1 MLKMLLGRTGSGKTA
16 QVTCEIREILKAK
29 KKRVFMLVPEQQ
41 LFSVE
46 RALLPTLPS
55 DEAEHLTL
63 TSFTKLCDT
72 LEEQYGGGA
81 HTSLSKAASALLMWL
96 NLRELSGLLK
106 TYGKVPSGD
115 TAMTHMML
123 NTAKELAAN
132 GMTPELLENTA
143 RDLPPDSPLADKL
156 YDVALVISSY
166 HQMVEN
172 LCGQDP
178 ADRLLR
184 ACESARKHHA
194 FADAVIFLDSFTS
207 FTSQEYQMIS
217 VMLSQAEAVTVTLG
231 IDEPLTPLSHFDSLK
246 ETYRRLSGLAGSIGS
261 ERTVTRLPQPAAT
274 SELELL
280 EQGLWDFSAEPHATP
295 VGKQGQIRLITA
307 HDPYEESEAT
317 ALHILELADQ
327 GIPYDEIAIV
337 VRDMNRWRGI
347 LDAALEQ
354 YHIPFFLSEK
364 TDLNTKPAARML
376 YLALRCVSRRW
387 QIADVMSLCK
397 TGLCGVSPRDLDF
410 FEEYTETWH
419 LSGKRLTEDGWSM
432 NPDGYTT
439 DWSKRG
445 KEILAAA
452 NRVRETVMS
461 PLLVLDVKLKGAS
474 TLTDQCRALYEY
486 LCDLSVKQQ
495 LSEQGMTHLSLGN
508 VREAGET
515 VRLWSFI
522 NEALS
527 TIISVSSVMSDGGHP
542 LTAEELSCVLSLM
555 YAETDIGSVPARH
568 DCVTVGTA
576 DTLRV
581 DHIKASL
588 LLGLCEGE
596 FPRAVT
602 DGGLFSEQEKCLLY
616 EKGLE
621 FISREEMMTSE
632 ELLYVY
638 RAMAKPTERLY
649 LSRSLV
655 GTDGREQFPSAA
667 FSRVTYLFPYIK
679 VLPFSSG
686 YLKAQTAAYV
696 PQMNDHLPPPRAY
709 ALLGEEM
716 WLSRS
721 KLQRYAYCPYSYYG
735 SYILKLRER
744 TSAKVDNLISG
755 LFLHHVLETF
765 LRGAFDGSGHLLP
778 MSDDEI
784 LQMADEIISA
794 YVLSLN
800 SDPHLREQGRF
811 LHIFDRLRA
820 IAIVLL
826 KDMMS
831 EFLQGSFTP
840 VGFEWDTHGYTPDDP
855 SPLVIPLRDREAEVS
870 DGPVGIEKGKP
881 VLLKMGG
888 VIDRVDVYRTTDGKR
903 AYIRVVDYKSSK
915 HEFSEKTMTEDMD
928 VQLLLYLFTL
938 CSESNRHL
946 FADENGQIPESVL
959 PAQAMY
965 LSPKE
970 DTDTGEITPVRTG
983 IILHDDDVLR
993 AAAKE
998 LNLTYLPSGIS
1009 MNKNGDLSGQA
1020 LCTKERMDELEALL
1034 HETILEQAQAMYS
1047 GVATRTSSAAGCQY
1061 CRMREGCPMAAEAPK
1076 F

>member
-16 QVTCEIREILKAK
+16 QITGEIREILKVK
-29 KKRVFMLVPEQQ
+29 KQRVFMLIPEQQ

-46 RALLPTLPS
+46 RELLPSLPS
-55 DEAEHLTL
+55 DEVEFLTL

-72 LEEQYGGGA
+72 LEEQYGGRA

-123 NTAKELAAN
+123 NTAKELWGN
-132 GMTPELLENTA
+132 GMTPELLENAA
-143 RDLPPDSPLADKL
+143 RDLPPDSPLASKL
-156 YDVALVISSY
+156 CDVSLVISSY
-166 HQMVEN
+166 HQMVED

-184 ACESARKHHA
+184 SCELAKKHKA
-194 FADAVIFLDSFTS
+194 FSDTVIFLDSFTS
-207 FTSQEYQMIS
+207 FTSQEYQMIA
-217 VMLSQAEAVTVTLG
+217 VMLSQAEQVTVTLG
-231 IDEPLTPLSHFDSLK
+231 IDKPLTPLPHFDSIK
-246 ETYRRLSGLAGSIGS
+246 DTYRRLNGLSGVIGS
-261 ERTVTRLPQPAAT
+261 ERMVTQLPRPAAT

-280 EQGLWDFSAEPHATP
+280 EQELWDFSAEPHATP
-295 VGKQGQIRLITA
+295 AEKHGQIRLITS
-307 HDPYEESEAT
+307 HDPYEEAEAA
-317 ALHILELADQ
+317 ALHILELTNQ
-327 GIPYDEIAIV
+327 GIPFDEIAVV

-376 YLALRCVSRRW
+376 YLALRCVSRHW
-387 QIADVMSLCK
+387 QIADIMSLCK

-410 FEEYTETWH
+410 FEEYTDTWH
-419 LSGKRLTEDGWSM
+419 LSGNRLTEDGWSM

-461 PLLVLDVKLKGAS
+461 PLLALNVKLKGAS

-495 LSEQGMTHLSLGN
+495 LSEQGKTHLSLGN
-508 VREAGET
+508 VREAGEA

-527 TIISVSSVMSDGGHP
+527 TIISVSSVISDGGKP
-542 LTAEELSCVLSLM
+542 LTAEELSGVLSLM

-568 DCVTVGTA
+568 DCVTIGTA
-576 DTLRV
+576 DSLRV

-596 FPRAVT
+596 FPRAVA
-602 DGGLFSEQEKCLLY
+602 DGGLFSEQEKTLLSQ
-616 EKGLE
+616 KGLE
-621 FISREEMMTSE
+621 FTSREEMMTSE

-638 RAMAKPTERLY
+638 RAMTKPTERLY
-649 LSRSLV
+649 LSRSLA

-667 FSRVTYLFPYIK
+667 FTRVTYLFPYIK
-679 VLPFSSG
+679 VLPFSSS
-686 YLKAQTAAYV
+686 YLKSQTAAFI
-696 PQMNDHLPPPRAY
+696 PPMNDSLPPPRAY

-735 SYILKLRER
+735 SYILKLREK

-765 LRGAFDGSGHLLP
+765 LRGAFDQSGHLLP

-784 LQMADEIISA
+784 LQMADEIIAA

-800 SDPHLREQGRF
+800 SDPHLYEQGRF

-826 KDMMS
+826 KDMIS
-831 EFLQGSFTP
+831 ELLQGSFTP

-855 SPLVIPLRDREAEVS
+855 SPLVIPLRNDDEQAS
-870 DGPVGIEKGKP
+870 DCPVGIEKGAP

-888 VIDRVDVYRTTDGKR
+888 VIDRVDVYRNTDGKR
-903 AYIRVVDYKSSK
+903 VYIRVVDYKSSK
-915 HEFSEKTMTEDMD
+915 HEFSEKTMTKDMD

-938 CSESNRHL
+938 CSECNRHL
-946 FADENGQIPESVL
+946 FADENGQLPESVL

-970 DTDTGEITPVRTG
+970 DTDTGDITPIRTG
-983 IILHDDDVLR
+983 IILHDDDVIR
-993 AAAKE
+993 AATQD
-998 LNLTYLPSGIS
+998 LNLAYLPSGVS
-1009 MNKNGDLSGQA
+1009 MNKNGDLSGTA
-1020 LCTKERMDELEALL
+1020 LCTQERMDELETLL
-1034 HETILEQAQAMYS
+1034 HQTILEQAQAMYS
-1047 GVATRTSSAAGCQY
+1047 GAAARTPSAAGCQY
-1061 CRMREGCPMAAEAPK
+1061 CRMREGCPIAAEAPK